1 MSLNLYETLG
11 YEGVLVGPE
20 LVHYVL
26 PIAQDEGK
34 VPEEILEVFIRT
46 TLWVRIRNYPHHNK
60 IMITACCNIE
70 LSEQ

>member
-11 YEGVLVGPE
+11 YEGVLVRPE
-20 LVHYVL
+20 LVHNVL

-34 VPEEILEVFIRT
+34 VPEEMLEVFMRT
-46 TLWVRIRNYPHHNK
+46 TLWVRIRNYSHQNK

-70 LSEQ
+70 LS